1 MPRVDAD
8 SMPVATEWLLDAAGD
23 TGRAAIRSVFMIIN
37 PKTSQKGTGFLL
49 DTGYVVTNEHVVRGC
64 DVGDLVVLSSSSTQH
79 PATEL
84 VIDQGRDLAAMHLR
98 YDGGLAIR
106 NEDMDVGVQVAT
118 WGYPLGYNGPA
129 PLLAVGYLA
138 GFEASTP
145 QGSAQP
151 AVKRLV
157 VNAAFNGGNSG
168 GPLFVSGDDAVIGVV
183 VSKHAPIS
191 EFLASAI
198 KALASNKSGVV
209 FTATDSQG
217 NKQDFVESQLVAE
230 VLHYFRDLT
239 QVVIGEAIAASE
251 LIDFLNENSIPW
263 SPPEGVTPHA

>member
-1 MPRVDAD
+1 MPEG
-8 SMPVATEWLLDAAGD
+8 S
-23 TGRAAIRSVFMIIN
+23 
-37 PKTSQKGTGFLL
+37 PKTA
-49 DTGYVVTNEHVVRGC
+49 VR
-64 DVGDLVVLSSSSTQH
+64 
-79 PATEL
+79 
-84 VIDQGRDLAAMHLR
+84 
-98 YDGGLAIR
+98 
-106 NEDMDVGVQVAT
+106 
-118 WGYPLGYNGPA
+118 
-129 PLLAVGYLA
+129 
-138 GFEASTP
+138 
-145 QGSAQP
+145 
-151 AVKRLV
+151 RLV

-263 SPPEGVTPHA
+263 SPWRRRVIPHA